1 MPFETLPLLDEKLLL
16 WEGGYLSS
24 EYHGLKP
31 GQTTDDTRASRLL
44 AESLIACRGYD
55 PDDLAKRYA
64 SWFTSGDHRGMG
76 RTTVAAL
83 ERLSRGVPWR
93 ESGEKWAEGNG
104 TAMRA
109 GVLGAFFRGHAK
121 IAANIA
127 RDEARITHN
136 SDEAAEGSAAV
147 AAAMALLIEG
157 ASKERAYLSALDLLS
172 PGCKVRHALQSL
184 SEFVER
190 RCAIGDVLGTVLP
203 TGAHVVQTVPAAFA
217 AVLLTDSYESAIL
230 AAIRAGGDTD
240 TTAAIAGGL
249 AGALYGRS
257 HIPER
262 LLQDLE
268 DRDDLQRIE
277 EALIGF

>member
-1 MPFETLPLLDEKLLL
+1 
-16 WEGGYLSS
+16 
-24 EYHGLKP
+24 
-31 GQTTDDTRASRLL
+31 
-44 AESLIACRGYD
+44 
-55 PDDLAKRYA
+55 
-64 SWFTSGDHRGMG
+64 
-76 RTTVAAL
+76 
-83 ERLSRGVPWR
+83 
-93 ESGEKWAEGNG
+93 
-104 TAMRA
+104 
-109 GVLGAFFRGHAK
+109 
-121 IAANIA
+121 
-127 RDEARITHN
+127 
-136 SDEAAEGSAAV
+136 
-147 AAAMALLIEG
+147 
-157 ASKERAYLSALDLLS
+157 
-172 PGCKVRHALQSL
+172 L